1 MYRIL
6 ALAVITLRLLCS
18 VNSLQAQQRP
28 STTITSFRGLDWGSE
43 VDAILATHGEPE
55 EDTVLDGGLRML
67 AFRDSLV
74 GQPSVVLFG
83 ILPEDGLVKGQEV
96 VNARGGQECIDQVR
110 RIHRLVDLQYPLI
123 QPTEQAKNNTA
134 GMICE
139 AVKQGS
145 GYWYRQWIDESTG
158 SVISVRLESGS
169 DQINLI
175 YESLRFREWV
185 GKPLELVPDEA
196 QTAGDVIDRL

>member
-1 MYRIL
+1 MIQLQRVTVAFL
-6 ALAVITLRLLCS
+6 MTLLLVPSAV
-18 VNSLQAQQRP
+18 AQQRA
-28 STTITSFRGLDWGSE
+28 SLTIEGYRDLTWGTAAE
-43 VDAILATHGEPE
+43 AVLETFGEPE
-55 EDTVLDGGLRML
+55 EDAVLDGGLRML

-83 ILPEDGLVKGQEV
+83 VLPEDGLVKGQEV
-96 VNARGGQECIDQVR
+96 VNAREGQECIDQVR
-110 RIHRLVDLQYPLI
+110 RIHRFVDLQYPLI
-123 QPTEQAKNNTA
+123 QPTESAKSNAA

-185 GKPLELVPDEA
+185 GRPIEFVPDEA

>member
-1 MYRIL
+1 
-6 ALAVITLRLLCS
+6 
-18 VNSLQAQQRP
+18 
-28 STTITSFRGLDWGSE
+28 
-43 VDAILATHGEPE
+43 
-55 EDTVLDGGLRML
+55 
-67 AFRDSLV
+67 
-74 GQPSVVLFG
+74 
-83 ILPEDGLVKGQEV
+83 
-96 VNARGGQECIDQVR
+96 
-110 RIHRLVDLQYPLI
+110 
-123 QPTEQAKNNTA
+123 
-134 GMICE
+134 MICE

-185 GKPLELVPDEA
+185 GEPMESVPDEA